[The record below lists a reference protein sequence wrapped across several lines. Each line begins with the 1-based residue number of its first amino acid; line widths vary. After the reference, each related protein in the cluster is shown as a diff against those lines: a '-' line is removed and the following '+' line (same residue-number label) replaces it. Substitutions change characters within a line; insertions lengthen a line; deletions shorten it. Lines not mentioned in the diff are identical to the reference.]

1 MESALSNA
9 RLLAEGR
16 RQALIQPEHLLLLL
30 LDGEDSTLRPALE
43 RRGVNFPPLLDALS
57 RRADALSAQRLDEGR
72 RPLAS
77 QALRTL
83 LAHAFDLADLHGRPS
98 AEPVDVLEAALTG
111 EAMGELRK
119 EFRRAGLTVEDVD
132 PAAAAGTGLGAP
144 SGSASVRDEVAKAA
158 ARHGAVASGSA
169 GTTRS
174 KGVGESS
181 GSSGAGAAAGSV
193 ASSAASSASAKV
205 AAAQVDGDLAQGA
218 RMLEK
223 FGRDLTAAAA
233 AGELMPVV
241 GRDDEVRQ
249 LIQTLLRKTK
259 SNPVLV
265 GDPGTGKT
273 AIVEGLA
280 LRIAAQDVPE
290 SMKRCRVIAL
300 DLMGLVAGAKYR
312 GEFEERLKTV
322 VDEVRLRKGEIIL
335 FLDEIHQ
342 LVGAGGTEGGMDAA
356 NILKPALARGELR
369 CVGATTFDEYRE
381 RIEKDGALA
390 RRFERVQVGE
400 PSDES
405 MLYILRGIS
414 DRYAAFHGVEL
425 TDEALQAAIKLSR
438 RYMRDR
444 FLPDKAID
452 VVDAATARLRM
463 QLESRPT
470 VLDQQERLLTRRR
483 AELETLKG
491 LAGSSQAL
499 PTHVSK
505 SRHGAPNSV
514 AAAKQIEALEAE
526 IAEME
531 PRIARDVTSW
541 EQQRNARADLQR
553 TVQAIE
559 ENTRLLTAAEGAGDV
574 TRAAE
579 IRYGALQHLEA
590 QRAELED
597 RLAEYRKLA
606 AGSGAM
612 VADRVMQEHIAEVIA
627 ERSGVPAS
635 RMLESER
642 ERLLGLEAR
651 LGERVFGQPEAIRA
665 VADAARRMRT
675 DLQLKRSPASFLFV
689 GPTGVGK
696 TELAK
701 ALAETLFDDETALI
715 RIDMGEYKDASS
727 AAGLIGSR
735 PGLVGSDE
743 GGFLTEQVRRSP
755 YSIVLFDEVEKG
767 HPAILDL
774 LLGVL
779 DEGRL
784 TDAKGRFC
792 DFTNTVVLF
801 TSNLG
806 VRESM
811 AAGEDNALRERI
823 LMDAVRANLRPE
835 LYNRIGQVIA
845 FHPLGM
851 PELQRIVNTQLRALT
866 RKLAEDRDL
875 HFEATPAAVDLL
887 ARLSYDPEYG
897 ARPAGRVMQRE
908 VLSPLAEILLG
919 GDAVPGRRIVLDA
932 TPVAADGE
940 IPEGEEVPPQELIF
954 SLSEPEGDGSAE
966 AADDVAESTEVL
978 AQ

>member
-1 MESALSNA
+1 MALDLSKLSDEMESALSGA
-9 RLLAEGR
+9 RLLAEQR

-30 LDGEDSTLRPALE
+30 IEHEDSSLRVLLE
-43 RRGVNFPPLLDALS
+43 SKQVSLPPLLDSLS
-57 RRADALSAQRLDEGR
+57 RRADTLSAQSLAELR

-77 QALRTL
+77 QALRML
-83 LAHAFDLADLHGRPS
+83 LVDAFKVSEKHGRPS
-98 AEPVDVLEAALTG
+98 AEAIDVLEAALTTG
-111 EAMGELRK
+111 TNDLRNDFRKVGFTLEDIRQSAPAIQSKSQPQTSPDNSEL
-119 EFRRAGLTVEDVD
+119 
-132 PAAAAGTGLGAP
+132 
-144 SGSASVRDEVAKAA
+144 
-158 ARHGAVASGSA
+158 ASG
-169 GTTRS
+169 
-174 KGVGESS
+174 
-181 GSSGAGAAAGSV
+181 
-193 ASSAASSASAKV
+193 AK
-205 AAAQVDGDLAQGA
+205 
-218 RMLEK
+218 MLER
-223 FGRDLTAAAA
+223 FGRDLTAAAS

-241 GRDDEVRQ
+241 GRDEEVRQ

-322 VDEVRLRKGEIIL
+322 VDEVRSRKGEIIL

-342 LVGAGGTEGGMDAA
+342 LVGAGGSEGGMDAA

-400 PSDES
+400 PTDDS
-405 MLYILRGIS
+405 MLHILRGIRE
-414 DRYAAFHGVEL
+414 RYAAFHGVEV
-425 TDEALQAAIKLSR
+425 TDEALHAAIKLSR

-452 VVDAATARLRM
+452 VIDAATARLRM

-470 VLDQQERLLTRRR
+470 ALDQQERLLTRHR
-483 AELETLKG
+483 AELATLQ
-491 LAGSSQAL
+491 SI
-499 PTHVSK
+499 
-505 SRHGAPNSV
+505 SRLSPAQTKRV
-514 AAAKQIEALEAE
+514 KALEEEIDALEHRLTTEAE
-526 IAEME
+526 
-531 PRIARDVTSW
+531 VW
-541 EQQRNARADLQR
+541 ERQRNLRNDLGK
-553 TVQAIE
+553 TVQAID
-559 ENTRLLTAAEGAGDV
+559 ENTRLLVAAEGAGDI
-574 TRAAE
+574 TKAAE
-579 IRYGALQHLEA
+579 IRYGALKHLEE
-590 QRAELED
+590 RRTELEEQMGALRASGSLGIED
-597 RLAEYRKLA
+597 KVLA
-606 AGSGAM
+606 
-612 VADRVMQEHIAEVIA
+612 EHIAEVIA

-642 ERLLGLEAR
+642 ERLLHLEDR
-651 LGERVFGQPEAIRA
+651 LGARIYGQAEAVRA
-665 VADAARRMRT
+665 VSEAARRMRA
-675 DLQLKRSPASFLFV
+675 DLQSKRSPASFLFV

-701 ALAETLFDDETALI
+701 ALAEALFDDETALI
-715 RIDMGEYKDASS
+715 RIDMGEYKDGAS

-767 HPAILDL
+767 HPSILDL

-792 DFTNTVVLF
+792 DFSNTIVLF

-806 VRESM
+806 VREAM
-811 AAGEDNALRERI
+811 AAGEDNALREQII
-823 LMDAVRANLRPE
+823 LDTVRANLRPE
-835 LYNRIGQVIA
+835 LYNRIGQVIP

-851 PELQRIVNTQLRALT
+851 PELQRIVNNHLRTLAT
-866 RKLAEDRDL
+866 RLEEEREL
-875 HFEATPAAVDLL
+875 HLEITPEAIDLL
-887 ARLSYDPEYG
+887 AHLSYDPEYG
-897 ARPAGRVMQRE
+897 ARPANRVIQRE
-908 VLSPLAEILLG
+908 VLSPLAELLLDKDTIPG
-919 GDAVPGRRIVLDA
+919 STIHIDAAPVEEQSQEAQIQETVMPIPRELFFSLAQPLSSKASPEDRQHDHE
-932 TPVAADGE
+932 PEVAA
-940 IPEGEEVPPQELIF
+940 L
-954 SLSEPEGDGSAE
+954 
-966 AADDVAESTEVL
+966 
-978 AQ
+978 

>member
-1 MESALSNA
+1 MALDLSRLSDEMESALAGA
-9 RLLAEGR
+9 RVLAEER
-16 RQALIQPEHLLLLL
+16 QQALIQPEHLLLLL
-30 LDGEDSTLRPALE
+30 LDREDGSL
-43 RRGVNFPPLLDALS
+43 RRGLAGKNIALTPLLDALS
-57 RRADALSAQRLDEGR
+57 RRADQLAAQRLEPGR

-77 QALRTL
+77 QPLRTL
-83 LAHAFDLADLHGRPS
+83 LAEAFAVSDKHGRAS
-98 AEPVDVLEAALTG
+98 AEPIDVLEAALSASHG
-111 EAMGELRK
+111 DLRA
-119 EFRRAGLTVEDVD
+119 EFRRAGLTLDD
-132 PAAAAGTGLGAP
+132 LPTLPAAPSRSTGQ
-144 SGSASVRDEVAKAA
+144 
-158 ARHGAVASGSA
+158 
-169 GTTRS
+169 
-174 KGVGESS
+174 
-181 GSSGAGAAAGSV
+181 
-193 ASSAASSASAKV
+193 ASSAAGT
-205 AAAQVDGDLAQGA
+205 AAGGKQEPGGADLQNGAQ
-218 RMLEK
+218 MLER
-223 FGRDLTAAAA
+223 FGRDLTAAAL

-280 LRIAAQDVPE
+280 QRVAAGDVPE
-290 SMKRCRVIAL
+290 SLKRCRVVAL

-312 GEFEERLKTV
+312 GEFEERIKAV

-400 PSDES
+400 PTDES
-405 MLYILRGIS
+405 MLYILRGIRG
-414 DRYAAFHGVEL
+414 RYAAFHGVEL
-425 TDEALQAAIKLSR
+425 TDEALHAAIKLSR

-452 VVDAATARLRM
+452 VIDAATARLRM

-470 VLDQQERLLTRRR
+470 ALDQQERLLTRRR
-483 AELETLKG
+483 AELETLRG
-491 LAGSSQAL
+491 LPRATPAQ
-499 PTHVSK
+499 T
-505 SRHGAPNSV
+505 
-514 AAAKQIEALEAE
+514 KQIAALEVE

-531 PRIARDVTSW
+531 PRIAADTASW
-541 EQQRNARADLQR
+541 ERQRDARGALGR
-553 TVQAIE
+553 TAQAIE
-559 ENTRLLTAAEGAGDV
+559 ENTRLLTAAEGAGEV

-590 QRAELED
+590 QRADLEAQ
-597 RLAEYRKLA
+597 LAQHRES
-606 AGSGAM
+606 AGGNAT
-612 VADRVMQEHIAEVIA
+612 VADRVLPEHIAEVVA

-642 ERLLGLEAR
+642 ERLLQLEDR
-651 LGERVFGQPEAIRA
+651 LGERVYGQPEAIRA
-665 VADAARRMRT
+665 VAEAARRMRT
-675 DLQLKRSPASFLFV
+675 DVQLKRSPASFLFV

-701 ALAETLFDDETALI
+701 ALAEALFDDETALI
-715 RIDMGEYKDASS
+715 RIDMGEYKDGAS

-767 HPAILDL
+767 HPEILDL

-811 AAGEDNALRERI
+811 RAGEDNALREQII
-823 LMDAVRANLRPE
+823 LDAVRANLRPE
-835 LYNRIGQVIA
+835 LYNRIGQVIP

-851 PELQRIVNTQLRALT
+851 PELQRIVETQLRALR
-866 RKLAEDRDL
+866 RKLEEDREL
-875 HFEATPAAVDLL
+875 FLEATPAAVDLL

-897 ARPAGRVMQRE
+897 ARPAGRVLQRE
-908 VLSPLAEILLG
+908 VLSPLAEILLS
-919 GDAVPGRRIVLDA
+919 GDAVAGCTLHLDA
-932 TPVAADGE
+932 VLGGEQGEVKDGE
-940 IPEGEEVPPQELIF
+940 QAEPSQELVFTITDRKDADAGKDPDTGEEADTTSGAKEIF
-954 SLSEPEGDGSAE
+954 SL
-966 AADDVAESTEVL
+966 ADTKEEEVTL
-978 AQ
+978 

>member
-1 MESALSNA
+1 MALDLSRLSDEMEGALSGA
-9 RLLAEGR
+9 RLLAQDR
-16 RQALIQPEHLLLLL
+16 NQALIQPEHLLLLL
-30 LDGEDSTLRPALE
+30 LEPETSSLRRIFDARNISL
-43 RRGVNFPPLLDALS
+43 PPLLDALS
-57 RRADALSAQRLDEGR
+57 RRADQTSRQRLEEGR

-77 QALRTL
+77 QTLRTL
-83 LAHAFDLADLHGRPS
+83 LAEAFVISEKHGRPA
-98 AEPVDVLEAALTG
+98 AEPVDVLAAAIGGTNN
-111 EAMGELRK
+111 ELRL
-119 EFRRAGLTVEDVD
+119 EFRRVGLTLEDL
-132 PAAAAGTGLGAP
+132 PEP
-144 SGSASVRDEVAKAA
+144 PKSASVRSSSSESTAA
-158 ARHGAVASGSA
+158 ASRP
-169 GTTRS
+169 
-174 KGVGESS
+174 
-181 GSSGAGAAAGSV
+181 
-193 ASSAASSASAKV
+193 ASAEPKE
-205 AAAQVDGDLAQGA
+205 AQAGDLANGA
-218 RMLEK
+218 AILER
-223 FGRDLTAAAA
+223 FGRDLTAAAR
-233 AGELMPVV
+233 AGDLMPVV
-241 GRDDEVRQ
+241 GRDEEIRQ

-280 LRIAAQDVPE
+280 QRVAAGDVPE
-290 SMKRCRVIAL
+290 SLKRCRVVAL
-300 DLMGLVAGAKYR
+300 DLTSLVAGAKYR

-342 LVGAGGTEGGMDAA
+342 LVGAGGNEGGMDAA

-400 PSDES
+400 PDDQS
-405 MLYILRGIS
+405 MLYILRGIRE
-414 DRYAAFHGVEL
+414 RYAAFHGVDL

-452 VVDAATARLRM
+452 VIDAATARLRM

-470 VLDQQERLLTRRR
+470 ALDQGERLLTRHR
-483 AELETLKG
+483 AELSTLR
-491 LAGSSQAL
+491 AL
-499 PTHVSK
+499 PRPS
-505 SRHGAPNSV
+505 
-514 AAAKQIEALEAE
+514 AAQVRQMTDLEAAV
-526 IAEME
+526 AELQ
-531 PRIARDVTSW
+531 PKLAADADAW
-541 EQQRNARADLQR
+541 ERQRNARAELGR
-553 TVQAIE
+553 TAEAIE
-559 ENTRLLTAAEGAGDV
+559 ENQRLLAAAESAGDV

-579 IRYGALQHLEA
+579 IRYNSLQALEA
-590 QRAELED
+590 QRADLESQ
-597 RLAEYRKLA
+597 LAQHRQT
-606 AGSGAM
+606 AGENASI
-612 VADRVMQEHIAEVIA
+612 ADKVLPEHIAEVVA

-651 LGERVFGQPEAIRA
+651 LGERVYGQPEAIQA
-665 VADAARRMRT
+665 VAEAARRMRT

-701 ALAETLFDDETALI
+701 ALAEALFDDETALI

-767 HPAILDL
+767 HPEILDL

-811 AAGEDNALRERI
+811 AAGNDNALRERI
-823 LMDAVRANLRPE
+823 LLDAVRANLRPE
-835 LYNRIGQVIA
+835 LYNRIGQIIP

-851 PELQRIVNTQLRALT
+851 PELERIVQTQLGALR
-866 RKLAEDRDL
+866 RKLEEDREL
-875 HFEATPAAVDLL
+875 SFEATHDAVALL
-887 ARLSYDPEYG
+887 AQLSYDPEYG
-897 ARPAGRVMQRE
+897 ARPAGRVLQRE

-919 GDAVPGRRIVLDA
+919 PDAVAGSAVHLGVHAEDVPKI
-932 TPVAADGE
+932 AADGSGAPGE
-940 IPEGEEVPPQELIF
+940 FIFTITAPDAEAREEGLSAEATEEVPQ
-954 SLSEPEGDGSAE
+954 
-966 AADDVAESTEVL
+966 
-978 AQ
+978 

>member
-1 MESALSNA
+1 MALDLSKLSDEMESALANA

-30 LDGEDSTLRPALE
+30 LDGDGSSLRPTLE
-43 RRGVNFPPLLDALS
+43 RKGVVFPALLDGLS
-57 RRADALSAQRLDEGR
+57 RRADALSAQRLDGGR

-77 QALRTL
+77 QALRTM
-83 LAHAFDLADLHGRPS
+83 LAESFDIAAKHGRES

-111 EAMGELRK
+111 EGSNELRND
-119 EFRRAGLTVEDVD
+119 FRKAGFTVDSLEQPTPPAPVA
-132 PAAAAGTGLGAP
+132 PPAKGAAATP
-144 SGSASVRDEVAKAA
+144 AKAA
-158 ARHGAVASGSA
+158 DGDIASGP
-169 GTTRS
+169 
-174 KGVGESS
+174 K
-181 GSSGAGAAAGSV
+181 
-193 ASSAASSASAKV
+193 
-205 AAAQVDGDLAQGA
+205 
-218 RMLEK
+218 MLEK

-312 GEFEERLKTV
+312 GEFEERLKAV
-322 VDEVRLRKGEIIL
+322 VDEVKLRKGEIIL

-400 PSDES
+400 PTDES
-405 MLYILRGIS
+405 MLYILRGIR

-425 TDEALQAAIKLSR
+425 TDEALVAAVKLSR

-452 VVDAATARLRM
+452 VIDAATARLRM

-470 VLDQQERLLTRRR
+470 ALDQQERLLTRRR
-483 AELETLKG
+483 AELETLRG
-491 LAGSSQAL
+491 LPKPSSAQ
-499 PTHVSK
+499 TK
-505 SRHGAPNSV
+505 SIA
-514 AAAKQIEALEAE
+514 ALEAE
-526 IAEME
+526 IAQLE
-531 PRIARDVTSW
+531 PQVTADTESW
-541 EQQRNARADLQR
+541 EQQRNARADLGK

-559 ENTRLLTAAEGAGDV
+559 ENTRLLSAAEGAGDV

-579 IRYGALQHLEA
+579 IRYGSLQHLEA
-590 QRAELED
+590 QRTDLE
-597 RLAEYRKLA
+597 AKLA
-606 AGSGAM
+606 GYREAAGGNAV
-612 VADRVMQEHIAEVIA
+612 VADRVLPEHIAEVIA

-642 ERLLGLEAR
+642 ERLLGLEER
-651 LGERVFGQPEAIRA
+651 LGERVYGQPEAVRA
-665 VADAARRMRT
+665 VAEAARRMRT

-701 ALAETLFDDETALI
+701 ALAEALFDDESALI

-811 AAGEDNALRERI
+811 AAGEDNSLRESI
-823 LMDAVRANLRPE
+823 LLDAVRANLRPE
-835 LYNRIGQVIA
+835 LYNRIGQIIP

-851 PELQRIVNTQLRALT
+851 PELRRIVETHFRGLR
-866 RKLAEDRDL
+866 RKLEDDREL
-875 HFEATPAAVDLL
+875 HLVTTPVAIDLL
-887 ARLSYDPEYG
+887 AKLSYDPEYG

-908 VLSPLAEILLG
+908 VLSPLSEILLS
-919 GDAVPGRRIVLDA
+919 GDAVPGSTITIDA
-932 TPVAADGE
+932 SPEEQPTTLEDGTVEDAA
-940 IPEGEEVPPQELIF
+940 PQELIF
-954 SLSEPEGDGSAE
+954 SVEEPDLPDAPSGFETNSTAAE
-966 AADDVAESTEVL
+966 EVA
-978 AQ
+978 Q

>member
-1 MESALSNA
+1 MALDLSKLSDEMESALSNA

-30 LDGEDSTLRPALE
+30 LDGEGSSLRPMLE
-43 RRGVNFPPLLDALS
+43 RKGVVFPPLLDQLS
-57 RRADALSAQRLDEGR
+57 RRADALSTQRLDEGR

-83 LAHAFDLADLHGRPS
+83 LAESFDLAARHGRPS
-98 AEPVDVLEAALTG
+98 AEPSDVLEAALTST
-111 EAMGELRK
+111 ASSNELRND
-119 EFRRAGLTVEDVD
+119 FRKAGFTMNDIEQ
-132 PAAAAGTGLGAP
+132 PAGP
-144 SGSASVRDEVAKAA
+144 SPSSDKPSV
-158 ARHGAVASGSA
+158 
-169 GTTRS
+169 
-174 KGVGESS
+174 
-181 GSSGAGAAAGSV
+181 
-193 ASSAASSASAKV
+193 SSASAPQK
-205 AAAQVDGDLAQGA
+205 AADGDIASGA
-218 RMLEK
+218 KMLER

-290 SMKRCRVIAL
+290 SMKRCRVVAL

-312 GEFEERLKTV
+312 GEFEERLKAV

-405 MLYILRGIS
+405 MLYILRGIR

-425 TDEALQAAIKLSR
+425 TDEALVAAVKLSR

-452 VVDAATARLRM
+452 VIDAATARLRM

-470 VLDQQERLLTRRR
+470 ALDQQERLLTRRR
-483 AELETLKG
+483 AELETLRG
-491 LAGSSQAL
+491 LPKPSSAQTKNIA
-499 PTHVSK
+499 
-505 SRHGAPNSV
+505 
-514 AAAKQIEALEAE
+514 ALEAE
-526 IAEME
+526 IADME
-531 PRIARDVTSW
+531 PRVAADTESW
-541 EQQRNARADLQR
+541 EQQRNARADLGK
-553 TVQAIE
+553 TVQAIQ
-559 ENTRLLTAAEGAGDV
+559 ENTRLLSAAEGAGDV

-579 IRYGALQHLEA
+579 IRYGSLQHLES
-590 QRAELED
+590 QRADLEA
-597 RLAEYRKLA
+597 RLAGYRQN
-606 AGSGAM
+606 AGGNAV
-612 VADRVMQEHIAEVIA
+612 VADRVLPEHIAEVIA

-642 ERLLGLEAR
+642 ERLLGLEER
-651 LGERVFGQPEAIRA
+651 LGERVYGQPEAVRA
-665 VADAARRMRT
+665 VAEAARRMRT

-701 ALAETLFDDETALI
+701 ALAEALFDDESALI
-715 RIDMGEYKDASS
+715 RIDMGEYKDAAS

-811 AAGEDNALRERI
+811 AAGQDNALRESI
-823 LMDAVRANLRPE
+823 LLDAVRANLRPE
-835 LYNRIGQVIA
+835 LYNRIGQIIP

-851 PELQRIVNTQLRALT
+851 PELERIVQTHFRGLR
-866 RKLAEDRDL
+866 RKLEDDREL
-875 HFEATPAAVDLL
+875 HLDVTPAAIDLL

-897 ARPAGRVMQRE
+897 ARPAGRVLQRE
-908 VLSPLAEILLG
+908 VLSPLSEILLG
-919 GDAVPGRRIVLDA
+919 GDAAPGSTIEIDA
-932 TPVAADGE
+932 LPVEDGQSAVEGDAANE
-940 IPEGEEVPPQELIF
+940 LVFTIREPELPEESASGSATHVEEEV
-954 SLSEPEGDGSAE
+954 
-966 AADDVAESTEVL
+966 TR
-978 AQ
+978 

>member
-1 MESALSNA
+1 MALDLSRLSDEMESALSNA

-30 LDGEDSTLRPALE
+30 LDGEGSSLRPSLE
-43 RRGVNFPPLLDALS
+43 KKGVAFPPLLDALS
-57 RRADALSAQRLDEGR
+57 RRVDTLSSQRLEEGR

-83 LAHAFDLADLHGRPS
+83 LASAFELAEVHGRIA
-98 AEPVDVLEAALTG
+98 AEPIDVLEAALTG
-111 EAMGELRK
+111 TSDLRND
-119 EFRRAGLTVEDVD
+119 FRRAGFTVADLEQPT
-132 PAAAAGTGLGAP
+132 PAAMPPVKQDWKTTGTAAEPTSR
-144 SGSASVRDEVAKAA
+144 SGEAA
-158 ARHGAVASGSA
+158 ASADTELAGGA
-169 GTTRS
+169 
-174 KGVGESS
+174 K
-181 GSSGAGAAAGSV
+181 
-193 ASSAASSASAKV
+193 
-205 AAAQVDGDLAQGA
+205 
-218 RMLEK
+218 MLEK
-223 FGRDLTAAAA
+223 FGRDLTAEAL

-241 GRDDEVRQ
+241 GRDEEVRQ

-290 SMKRCRVIAL
+290 SMKRCRVVAL

-312 GEFEERLKTV
+312 GEFEERLKAV

-390 RRFERVQVGE
+390 RRFERVQVSE
-400 PSDES
+400 PTDES
-405 MLYILRGIS
+405 MLYILRGIRE
-414 DRYAAFHGVEL
+414 RYAAFHGVDL

-452 VVDAATARLRM
+452 VIDAATARLRM

-470 VLDQQERLLTRRR
+470 ALDQQERLLTRRR
-483 AELETLKG
+483 AELEALHN
-491 LAGSSQAL
+491 LARLSSAQ
-499 PTHVSK
+499 
-505 SRHGAPNSV
+505 
-514 AAAKQIEALEAE
+514 AKQKETLEAE
-526 IAEME
+526 IASLE
-531 PRIARDVTSW
+531 PRVHAAGESW
-541 EQQRNARADLQR
+541 EQQRRTRSDLQK
-553 TVQAIE
+553 TVQAID
-559 ENTRLLTAAEGAGDV
+559 ENTRLLFAAEGAGDV

-579 IRYGALQHLEA
+579 IRYGALQHLET
-590 QRAELED
+590 QRQALEQT
-597 RLAEYRKLA
+597 LAHSRET
-606 AGSGAM
+606 AGADALI
-612 VADRVMQEHIAEVIA
+612 ADRVLPEHVAEVIA
-627 ERSGVPAS
+627 ERCGIPAS

-642 ERLLGLEAR
+642 ERLLGLEER
-651 LGERVFGQPEAIRA
+651 LGERVYGQPEAVRA
-665 VADAARRMRT
+665 VSEAARRMRT
-675 DLQLKRSPASFLFV
+675 DLQVKRSPASFLFV

-701 ALAETLFDDETALI
+701 ALAEALFDDETALI
-715 RIDMGEYKDASS
+715 RIDMGEYKDAAS

-811 AAGEDNALRERI
+811 VAGEDNALREQI
-823 LMDAVRANLRPE
+823 LLDAVRANLRPE
-835 LYNRIGQVIA
+835 LYNRIGQVIP
-845 FHPLGM
+845 FHPLAM
-851 PELQRIVNTQLRALT
+851 PELQRIVGTHLRALQ
-866 RKLAEDRDL
+866 RKLEDDREIRL
-875 HFEATPAAVDLL
+875 EATPAAVDLL
-887 ARLSYDPEYG
+887 AQLSYDPEYG

-908 VLSPLAEILLG
+908 VLSPLAEILLS
-919 GDAVPGRRIVLDA
+919 GDAVSGSLIDLDA
-932 TPVAADGE
+932 
-940 IPEGEEVPPQELIF
+940 VPAEQEQP
-954 SLSEPEGDGSAE
+954 SEPGAPQVRELAFSIRTAAE
-966 AADDVAESTEVL
+966 AEEPTDAEEPQATAEAVHS
-978 AQ
+978 